1 MGARSR
7 ARAPIVA
14 ARGHRFSEPRARAPR
29 AGARAR
35 RGLAVRHA
43 CPRFCRGQQPRPCL
57 RGHPLAG
64 AAGVRAGA
72 AVRLASPS
80 TAGPHGAVRSRTRT
94 CTYVFGCRRACVG
107 VCGHVPACPWVS
119 RARASVRRSASLY
132 GSLRASAGR
141 LGREER
147 WVPHLG
153 VTCAGPSGCAP
164 ASRPL
169 PGKAGTSRGNPE
181 PLYGTS
187 RRGRPRA
194 WRHGLG
200 ARWPERA
207 FPGSI
212 FQPSPRPSR
221 RREGEATSGAAR

>member
-1 MGARSR
+1 M
-7 ARAPIVA
+7 
-14 ARGHRFSEPRARAPR
+14 
-29 AGARAR
+29 
-35 RGLAVRHA
+35 
-43 CPRFCRGQQPRPCL
+43 
-57 RGHPLAG
+57 
-64 AAGVRAGA
+64 RAGA

-187 RRGRPRA
+187 VAAVHARGVTASERVGRSVRFPAPFSSRALALADAGRERRPPGQQD
-194 WRHGLG
+194 
-200 ARWPERA
+200 ERVGKGVSA
-207 FPGSI
+207 ER
-212 FQPSPRPSR
+212 RPSSALPAETDSPAGLHGFPLR
-221 RREGEATSGAAR
+221 PEVPGRGCPHPGRGDSESPAVSSR